1 MARGPDVSAG
11 RARRKGEAVCGTWT
25 SALAELYWP
34 YAFCNSFSNPSKYSC
49 ACLRASLSSAVAF
62 LRLSLCVWVE
72 EELERA
78 EVVSDEPEESEV
90 LEEELDDSVEEADG
104 GSELIDL
111 EASCPNRSTSH
122 ALKKGRG

>member
-1 MARGPDVSAG
+1 
-11 RARRKGEAVCGTWT
+11 
-25 SALAELYWP
+25 
-34 YAFCNSFSNPSKYSC
+34 
-49 ACLRASLSSAVAF
+49 VAF